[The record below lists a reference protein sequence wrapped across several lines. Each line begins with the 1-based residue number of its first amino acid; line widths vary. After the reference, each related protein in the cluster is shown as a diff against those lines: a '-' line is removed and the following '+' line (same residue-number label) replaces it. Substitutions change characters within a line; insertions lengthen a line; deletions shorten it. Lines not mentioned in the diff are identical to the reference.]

1 MSQIDYQALREKA
14 EKATCG
20 VWSLEYGEERFDA
33 GDALIHRDVV
43 GYLPICRIE
52 GAHPESGFDED
63 FQMEQQANAEFIAAF
78 NPKVALALLD
88 ERERNQQYIKRRDQ
102 ENEDIALMVGKL
114 RVELEAAEK
123 RIAEQQSAIIAPGIM
138 RCAGCGF
145 VLTKNSI
152 NMAAGTITA
161 GDSKT
166 EPCPNGCG
174 PLWPVTWKE
183 QALQMRD
190 DSEQWFIELQQA
202 KNRIA
207 ELEARAFNPAIL
219 DVIAE
224 RQRQQSVEGW
234 MPEHDDEHCNG
245 ELAMAAVCYINET
258 GTVNRNGGKPWGWP
272 WDASWWKPNARR
284 RNLVK
289 AGALILAEIE
299 RIDRAAGIGKGE

>member
-1 MSQIDYQALREKA
+1 MSNIDKQALREIA
-14 EKATCG
+14 AAA
-20 VWSLEYGEERFDA
+20 V
-33 GDALIHRDVV
+33 
-43 GYLPICRIE
+43 
-52 GAHPESGFDED
+52 GAHERLSVMPPDDIFDISLAEGTQLD
-63 FQMEQQANAEFIAAF
+63 ADITALNALNSAAN
-78 NPKVALALLD
+78 PTTVLALLD
-88 ERERNQQYIKRRDQ
+88 
-102 ENEDIALMVGKL
+102 
-114 RVELEAAEK
+114 ELEAAEK

>member
-1 MSQIDYQALREKA
+1 MKPTYEELEQQLAESHRALRAETTAHDHVKMHLEK
-14 EKATCG
+14 
-20 VWSLEYGEERFDA
+20 
-33 GDALIHRDVV
+33 
-43 GYLPICRIE
+43 
-52 GAHPESGFDED
+52 
-63 FQMEQQANAEFIAAF
+63 M
-78 NPKVALALLD
+78 
-88 ERERNQQYIKRRDQ
+88 
-102 ENEDIALMVGKL
+102 
-114 RVELEAAEK
+114 AAENVGLK
-123 RIAEQQSAIIAPGIM
+123 EYLAPVGLAVEGTPATDAFLAEVRAQCLNA
-138 RCAGCGF
+138 
-145 VLTKNSI
+145 
-152 NMAAGTITA
+152 
-161 GDSKT
+161 
-166 EPCPNGCG
+166 
-174 PLWPVTWKE
+174 
-183 QALQMRD
+183 
-190 DSEQWFIELQQA
+190 FIQHHS
-202 KNRIA
+202 A